1 MSLMKRGGFLLVL
14 VLLILIT
21 IASTTTK
28 YWTHW
33 LSVTVTVGSLLV
45 VDLMFLEENAFVFD
59 PFADVQ
65 KM

>member
-14 VLLILIT
+14 LLLIVIT

-33 LSVTVTVGSLLV
+33 LSITVMVGSLLV
-45 VDLMFLEENAFVFD
+45 VDLMFLEENTFVFD